1 MDRSDLRRGPIRLD
15 TGLWLRFRD
24 SVGSG
29 VSLSGGKVWVTQ
41 QGDPRDIFLGAGDS
55 FVFDRPGLALVQAVV
70 GSTLQLF
77 ELEPNARPRRPS
89 DVTVRSGA
97 A

>member
-1 MDRSDLRRGPIRLD
+1 
-15 TGLWLRFRD
+15 
-24 SVGSG
+24 
-29 VSLSGGKVWVTQ
+29 LSGGKVWVTQ